1 MGSILT
7 KLPAIIK
14 KGTNKLLML
23 DGSLSRP
30 TQGGTFDEST
40 STWSGEA
47 PVVYTFRGIVNNA
60 TSFFRRTN
68 TERIGNLAI
77 IALADPSTWT
87 PTTDPQTKDVVTI
100 DGETGVVQKAHRDP
114 STSVWVLD
122 CLS

>member
-1 MGSILT
+1 MLGIDLELEVPAALDEIEFETDVSRRERVALRALLAVEHHHRRLVAAALEEEHVGSIR
-7 KLPAIIK
+7 AE
-14 KGTNKLLML
+14 N
-23 DGSLSRP
+23 
-30 TQGGTFDEST
+30 
-40 STWSGEA
+40 
-47 PVVYTFRGIVNNA
+47 
-60 TSFFRRTN
+60 
-68 TERIGNLAI
+68 ERIGNLAI